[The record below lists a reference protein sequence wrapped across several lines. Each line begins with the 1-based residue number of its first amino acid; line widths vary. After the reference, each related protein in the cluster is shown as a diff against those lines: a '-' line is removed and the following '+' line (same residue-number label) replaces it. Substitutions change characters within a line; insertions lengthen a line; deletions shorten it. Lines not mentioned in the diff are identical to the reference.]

1 MPPVWCLMIRSWTTR
16 VVVRV
21 TIRDDIVEL
30 LRGHPAGLSDAEI
43 ANRLGK
49 LHQQVNQRCRQM
61 ASEGVLV
68 RDSASG
74 VIINRILPAP
84 SEVIVP
90 SGNEPTPSGAPAAAS
105 TWPHESAV
113 QAALVSWLA
122 REHWQILR
130 VADTETRER
139 GVDVIAKQRD
149 TRLEVEVKGYPATT
163 YLRGAKAGEPKPTNP
178 GLQASHWLANAI
190 LKAMRLRGGDANTRV
205 AIALPDMP
213 RYESLLHEIDK
224 SLQGARIE
232 AWLISEDGQ
241 PRSRFGATP
250 QN

>member
-1 MPPVWCLMIRSWTTR
+1 M
-16 VVVRV
+16 VVCV

-61 ASEGVLV
+61 AREGLLE
-68 RDSASG
+68 RDSATG
-74 VIINRILPAP
+74 TIINRLLAAQPPA
-84 SEVIVP
+84 IVS
-90 SGNEPTPSGAPAAAS
+90 SGNTPIPSDAPVNARS
-105 TWPHESAV
+105 WPHESAV

-122 REHWQILR
+122 REQWQILR
-130 VADTETRER
+130 VADTEERER
-139 GVDVIAKQRD
+139 GVDVIAKQGD

-163 YLRGAKAGEPKPTNP
+163 YSRGAKAGEPKPTNP
-178 GLQASHWLANAI
+178 GVQASHWLANAI
-190 LKAMRLRGGDANTRV
+190 LKAMRMRGADANTRV

-213 RYESLLHEIDK
+213 RYDSLLHQIGH
-224 SLQGARIE
+224 SLRGARIE

-241 PRSRFGATP
+241 PRKRFGATP